1 MIEKRVGIFICYEW
15 LSVSPSLVSTIH
27 FLTENGYFVDVVYL
41 YDELFG
47 IFEPESDK
55 VKAIAVKSTKRKYLS
70 LLRFLAISLKN
81 VIKHRY
87 GFFIGVDQE
96 GVIVSGI
103 LSKIKKNPN
112 IYYSLEILTKEDI
125 AKEKGLRKFFLTI
138 RKLLENYFS
147 KNANLTIV
155 QDIYRAKV
163 LIEDNGIDK
172 NRIFIVPNS
181 YYFTPQKPRDST
193 SFDFQTSTD
202 KKIIIYTGSI
212 IPEMAIED
220 IISYIDLWPQNTILI
235 LHTPYR
241 TNYLEKIEQLIRRK
255 NLEQKIIISV
265 KQLSFEEL
273 CALLKKADIGLSF
286 YRPINKSFALS
297 PSGKISF
304 YLSQGLPFITNKIP
318 SAVDLVSK
326 YKCGIC
332 VDKIEEVGEAI
343 SKILENYSEFSAN
356 TKICYENELEF
367 SKFFKKILDYYEKKH
382 F

>member
-1 MIEKRVGIFICYEW
+1 
-15 LSVSPSLVSTIH
+15 
-27 FLTENGYFVDVVYL
+27 
-41 YDELFG
+41 
-47 IFEPESDK
+47 
-55 VKAIAVKSTKRKYLS
+55 
-70 LLRFLAISLKN
+70 
-81 VIKHRY
+81 
-87 GFFIGVDQE
+87 
-96 GVIVSGI
+96 
-103 LSKIKKNPN
+103 
-112 IYYSLEILTKEDI
+112 
-125 AKEKGLRKFFLTI
+125 
-138 RKLLENYFS
+138 LENYFS

-181 YYFTPQKPRDST
+181 YYFTSQKLSNFPIPNLRVP
-193 SFDFQTSTD
+193 TD

-212 IPEMAIED
+212 IPKMAIED
-220 IISYIDLWPQNTILI
+220 IISYIDSWPKNTILM

-241 TNYLEKIEQLIRRK
+241 TDYLKEIEKIIKQKR
-255 NLEQKIIISV
+255 LEQKIFVSV
-265 KQLSFEEL
+265 RRLSFEEL
-273 CALLKKADIGLSF
+273 CCLLKKADIGLSF
-286 YRPINKSFALS
+286 YRPINKSFAFS

-367 SKFFKKILDYYEKKH
+367 SKFFKKVLEYYENFSRDKK
-382 F
+382 